1 MKNPRVLIE
10 DVLKRRTWLLKENSN
25 TQMSPSLIDLYVSSQ
40 ANEEYALKRLH
51 SADVVKA
58 HKRGSIYI
66 HTLHSPFKPYCNGID
81 ARIFLLDGLR
91 FPHCRSAPAK
101 HLWSAVYQSM
111 AFIFYS
117 QLFFSGAQAIDYF
130 NWFLA
135 PFLRY
140 DRPSYGEVKQALQGF
155 AFQLNQANRT
165 GAQSAF
171 SNVGMRIT
179 CPPYLKDEPVV
190 YAGEKRADTYG
201 EFEDEARTLYKALM
215 EVMSEGDGS
224 GAPFTFPLI
233 TTAITRDLNWGDE
246 LVNATMETASKMGS
260 PYFLNLT
267 TDYLDEKYVHAMCC
281 RLLVEHSGGVWMV
294 GGLGTGSNKVV
305 TINLP
310 HLALVSKSESK
321 FFSALDSTMETARK
335 ALQESNEIIRLC
347 LTKWKI
353 LPFLRMKTKDGA
365 PYYNFKDRRLTFGVI
380 GLHECLLNLIGEP
393 LTSEEG
399 LKLGLKIITHMLSN
413 VEKFSKEDDIV
424 YTLEQTPAESA
435 THKLASKDKARFG
448 RRAHVQ
454 GARGKWYYTNS
465 THVPYGAEVSIFEKI
480 RVEAEFHPYFT
491 GGAICH
497 IWIGESR
504 PHPDSLKDL
513 VRKLSSTKLAYF
525 TFSPDFSVCANEHV
539 ARGKLG
545 RCPVCGAKVVDYINR
560 VVGYFTRVSN
570 WNPGKRKE
578 YEDRERF
585 HIR

>member
-1 MKNPRVLIE
+1 
-10 DVLKRRTWLLKENSN
+10 
-25 TQMSPSLIDLYVSSQ
+25 
-40 ANEEYALKRLH
+40 
-51 SADVVKA
+51 
-58 HKRGSIYI
+58 
-66 HTLHSPFKPYCNGID
+66 
-81 ARIFLLDGLR
+81 
-91 FPHCRSAPAK
+91 
-101 HLWSAVYQSM
+101 M